1 MFKKRL
7 EALFIAVIVVALV
20 LLARNYYDNYTF
32 SHNTIPQ
39 EYQQRIDAKE
49 QEVLR
54 RMQQQYGYAVKFPL
68 IVTDRFQGRLYGL
81 TTYTDGQ
88 IKIYLNKKVMRES
101 IDYMVESVIAHE
113 YAHALLFYQGHV
125 DGGDGHTELWQKI
138 CTNLGGKNC
147 QRYVDAQEVVMQKL
161 PF

>member
-1 MFKKRL
+1 MFTKRL
-7 EALFIAVIVVALV
+7 EAFFISVVVVALV
-20 LLARNYYDNYTF
+20 VLAMNYYDSYRFKNSDIPENYK
-32 SHNTIPQ
+32 
-39 EYQQRIDAKE
+39 ERIAAKE
-49 QEVLR
+49 REVLCN
-54 RMQQQYGYAVKFPL
+54 MQAHYGYAARFPL
-68 IVTDRFQGRLYGL
+68 VVTDKFKGRFYGV
-81 TTYTDGQ
+81 TTYNGGQ

-125 DGGDGHTELWQKI
+125 DAGDGHTALWQET

-147 QRYVDAQEVVMQKL
+147 QRYVDAQDVVMQKL

>member
-7 EALFIAVIVVALV
+7 EAFFVVVILVSLAVLGK
-20 LLARNYYDNYTF
+20 NYYDSYTF
-32 SHNTIPQ
+32 KHSAIPQ
-39 EYQQRIDAKE
+39 EYEQRITAKD

-54 RMQQQYGYAVKFPL
+54 RMQQHYGYRVEFPL
-68 IVTDRFQGRLYGL
+68 IITDKFKGRLYGL

-113 YAHALLFYQGHV
+113 YAHALLFNQGHV
-125 DGGDGHTELWQKI
+125 DAGDGHSVLWQET
-138 CTNLGGKNC
+138 CRNLGGKNC
-147 QRYVDAQEVVMQKL
+147 RQYVDSQEVVMRKL
-161 PF
+161 AF